1 MGVIKRGILGG
12 FSNKVA
18 NVVGSSWK
26 GINTMRA
33 LPLSVANPR
42 TTAQVNNRNSFTYFS
57 KLGSDVLSS
66 IVQPL
71 LNRDAKYMS
80 GYNKFIKLNKEAYD
94 LGGLEGWAQNPVISD
109 GVLSATITNAT
120 ATVGQTNIVVTA
132 PTTLANAKD
141 SATDK
146 MFACVIEYPTADT
159 DLSNAKAYGLGGS
172 VARSAGSISVP
183 VQAITSGH
191 TYVVMLAY
199 RSADGVETSETAV
212 SVKVV
217 A

>member
-1 MGVIKRGILGG
+1 MGGIKRGILGG

-42 TTAQVNNRNSFTYFS
+42 TSAQVENRSSFSYFS
-57 KLGSDVLSS
+57 KIGSDVLST

-80 GYNKFIKLNKEAYD
+80 GYNKFIKLNKLAYD
-94 LGGLEGWAQNPVISD
+94 LGGLDGWAQNPVISD
-109 GVLSATITNAT
+109 GVLSATITSAT

-146 MFACVIEYPTADT
+146 IFACVIEYPTADT
-159 DLSNAKAYGLGGS
+159 DLANAKAYGIGGS

-183 VQAITSGH
+183 VTAITAGH

-212 SVKVV
+212 LLKTV

>member
-26 GINTMRA
+26 GIDTMRA
-33 LPLSVANPR
+33 LPVSVANPR
-42 TTAQVNNRNSFTYFS
+42 TTAQVENRNSFSYFS
-57 KLGSDVLSS
+57 KLGSDVLST
-66 IVQPL
+66 IIQPL

-80 GYNKFIKLNKEAYD
+80 GYNKFIKLNKLAYD
-94 LGGLEGWAQNPVISD
+94 LGGLEGWKQNPVISD

-120 ATVGQTNIVVTA
+120 ATAGQTSITVTA
-132 PTTLANAKD
+132 PATLANAKD

-146 MFACVIEYPTADT
+146 MFACVVVYPTADA
-159 DLSNAKAYGLGGS
+159 DLANATAYGLGGN
-172 VARSAGSISVP
+172 VARSAGSISIPVP
-183 VQAITSGH
+183 AITAGR

-212 SVKVV
+212 IVKTV

>member
-1 MGVIKRGILGG
+1 MGIIKRGILGG

-42 TTAQVNNRNSFTYFS
+42 TAAQVQNRNSFSYFS
-57 KLGSDVLSS
+57 KIGSDVLST
-66 IVQPL
+66 IIQPL

-80 GYNKFIKLNKEAYD
+80 GYNKFIKLNKLAYD

-109 GVLSATITNAT
+109 GVLSATITTAT
-120 ATVGQTNIVVTA
+120 ATAGQSSISISA
-132 PTTLANAKD
+132 PKTLANAKD

-146 MFACVIEYPTADT
+146 MFACVIVHPTADT
-159 DLSNAKAYGLGGS
+159 DLSNAKAYGAGGS
-172 VARSAGSISVP
+172 VARSAGEISIPVP
-183 VQAITSGH
+183 TITAGN
-191 TYVVMLAY
+191 TYVVTLAY
-199 RSADGVETSETAV
+199 RSVDGAETSETAV
-212 SVKVV
+212 QVV
-217 A
+217 DVE

>member
-1 MGVIKRGILGG
+1 MGIIKRGILGG

-26 GINTMRA
+26 GINTMRS

-42 TTAQVNNRNSFTYFS
+42 TTAQVTNRNSFTYFS

-80 GYNKFIKLNKEAYD
+80 GYNKFIKCNKLVYD
-94 LGGLEGWAQNPVISD
+94 EGGLNGWKTAPVISD
-109 GVLSATITNAT
+109 GVLSATITSAT
-120 ATVGQTNIVVTA
+120 ATVGQTNITVTA
-132 PTTLANAKD
+132 PATLANAKD

-146 MFACVIEYPTADT
+146 MFVCVIEYPTADT
-159 DLSNAKAYGLGGS
+159 DLANAKAYGIGGS
-172 VARSAGSISVP
+172 IARSAGSISIP
-183 VQAITSGH
+183 VQSITAGR

-212 SVKVV
+212 LVKTV

>member
-1 MGVIKRGILGG
+1 MGIIKRGILGG

-42 TTAQVNNRNSFTYFS
+42 TSAQVENRNSFTYFS
-57 KLGSDVLSS
+57 KLGSDVLST

-80 GYNKFIKLNKEAYD
+80 GYNKFIKLNKLAYD
-94 LGGLEGWAQNPVISD
+94 LGGLAGWEQNPVISD
-109 GVLSATITNAT
+109 GVLSATITAAT
-120 ATVGQTNIVVTA
+120 ATVGQTNIAVTA

-146 MFACVIEYPTADT
+146 MFACVVVYPTTAT
-159 DLSNAKAYGLGGS
+159 DLSEAQAYGVGGS
-172 VARSAGSISVP
+172 VARSAGSISIPVP
-183 VQAITSGH
+183 SIKAGN

-212 SVKVV
+212 IKKVV

>member
-1 MGVIKRGILGG
+1 MGIIKRGILGG

-42 TTAQVNNRNSFTYFS
+42 TSAQVTNRNSFSYFS
-57 KLGSDVLSS
+57 KIGSDVLST
-66 IVQPL
+66 IIQPL

-80 GYNKFIKLNKEAYD
+80 GYNKFIKLNKQAYD
-94 LGGLEGWAQNPVISD
+94 LGGLAGWAQNPVISD

-120 ATVGQTNIVVTA
+120 ATAGQTNIVVTA

-146 MFACVIEYPTADT
+146 MFACVIVYPTADT
-159 DLSNAKAYGLGGS
+159 NLANANAYGIGGS

-183 VQAITSGH
+183 VPAITAGH

-212 SVKVV
+212 LVKTV

>member
-1 MGVIKRGILGG
+1 MGIIKRGILGG

-42 TTAQVNNRNSFTYFS
+42 TSAQVTNRNSFSYFS
-57 KLGSDVLSS
+57 KIGSDVLSTV
-66 IVQPL
+66 VQPL

-80 GYNKFIKLNKEAYD
+80 GYNKFIMLNKRAYD
-94 LGGLEGWAQNPVISD
+94 LGGLAGWKQSPVISD
-109 GVLSATITNAT
+109 GVLSSTITSAT
-120 ATVGQTNIVVTA
+120 ATAGQTSIAITA

-146 MFACVIEYPTADT
+146 MFACVIEYPTADAN
-159 DLSNAKAYGLGGS
+159 LANAKAYGLGGS

-183 VQAITSGH
+183 VPTITAGH

-199 RSADGVETSETAV
+199 RSADGVETSETAAL
-212 SVKVV
+212 VKTV

>member
-1 MGVIKRGILGG
+1 
-12 FSNKVA
+12 
-18 NVVGSSWK
+18 
-26 GINTMRA
+26 
-33 LPLSVANPR
+33 
-42 TTAQVNNRNSFTYFS
+42 
-57 KLGSDVLSS
+57 
-66 IVQPL
+66 
-71 LNRDAKYMS
+71 MS
-80 GYNKFIKLNKEAYD
+80 GYNKFIKLNKTAYD
-94 LGGLEGWAQNPVISD
+94 LGGLDGWKLNPVISD

-120 ATVGQTNIVVTA
+120 VTAGQTSVTISA

-159 DLSNAKAYGLGGS
+159 DLSNAKAYGVGGS

-183 VQAITSGH
+183 VPAITAGH

-212 SVKVV
+212 SENVI

>member
-1 MGVIKRGILGG
+1 MGIIKRGILGG

-42 TTAQVNNRNSFTYFS
+42 TAAQVDNRNSFSYFS
-57 KLGSDVLSS
+57 KIGSDVLST

-80 GYNKFIKLNKEAYD
+80 GYNKFIKLNKTAYD
-94 LGGLEGWAQNPVISD
+94 LGGLDGWKLNPVISD

-120 ATVGQTNIVVTA
+120 VTAGQTSVTISA

-146 MFACVIEYPTADT
+146 MFACVIEYPTADA
-159 DLSNAKAYGLGGS
+159 DLSNAKAYGVGGS

-183 VQAITSGH
+183 VPTITAGH

-212 SVKVV
+212 SENVI

>member
-1 MGVIKRGILGG
+1 MGVINRGILGG

-26 GINTMRA
+26 GINTMRS
-33 LPLSVANPR
+33 LPISVANPR
-42 TTAQVNNRNSFTYFS
+42 TAAQVENRNSFTYFS
-57 KLGSDVLSS
+57 KLGSDVLST

-80 GYNKFIKLNKEAYD
+80 GYNKFIKLNKLAYD
-94 LGGLEGWAQNPVISD
+94 EGDLAGWKNAPIISD
-109 GVLSATITNAT
+109 GVLSAKITNAT
-120 ATVGQTNIVVTA
+120 VTVGQTSITVTA

-146 MFACVIEYPTADT
+146 MFACVVEYPTADS
-159 DLSNAKAYGLGGS
+159 DLANAKAYGIGGN
-172 VARSAGSISVP
+172 VARSAGSISIP
-183 VQAITSGH
+183 VAAITAGR
-191 TYVVMLAY
+191 TYVIMLAY

-212 SVKVV
+212 LVKTV

>member
-1 MGVIKRGILGG
+1 MGIIKRGILGG

-42 TTAQVNNRNSFTYFS
+42 TAAQVTNRNSFSYFS
-57 KLGSDVLSS
+57 KIGSDVLST
-66 IVQPL
+66 IIQPL

-80 GYNKFIKLNKEAYD
+80 GYNKFIKLNKLAYD
-94 LGGLEGWAQNPVISD
+94 LGGLEGWAQNPVISN
-109 GVLSATITNAT
+109 GALSSTINPVQATI
-120 ATVGQTNIVVTA
+120 GQTEIAITA
-132 PTTLANAKD
+132 PTILANAKD
-141 SATDK
+141 SPTDK
-146 MFACVIEYPTADT
+146 MFACVVAYPTADT
-159 DLSNAKAYGLGGS
+159 NLANAKAYGSGGS
-172 VARSAGSISVP
+172 VERSKGSISVSVP
-183 VQAITSGH
+183 LIIAGY

-212 SVKVV
+212 SVVDV
-217 A
+217 L

>member
-42 TTAQVNNRNSFTYFS
+42 TAAQVTNRNSFSYFS
-57 KLGSDVLSS
+57 KIGSDVLST

-94 LGGLEGWAQNPVISD
+94 LGGLVGWKQNPVISD
-109 GVLSATITNAT
+109 GVLSATITGAT
-120 ATVGQTNIVVTA
+120 ASVGASSISISTS
-132 PTTLANAKD
+132 TTLANPKD

-146 MFACVIEYPTADT
+146 MFVCVIEYPTADT
-159 DLSNAKAYGLGGS
+159 DLARAHAYGVGGT
-172 VARSAGSISVP
+172 VARSSNSISVP
-183 VQAITSGH
+183 VPPITAGK
-191 TYVVMLAY
+191 TYVIMLAY

-212 SVKVV
+212 LVKTV

>member
-42 TTAQVNNRNSFTYFS
+42 TSAQVTNRNSFAYFS
-57 KLGSDVLSS
+57 QLGSDVLSTV
-66 IVQPL
+66 VQPL

-80 GYNKFIKLNKEAYD
+80 GYNKFIKLNKLAYD
-94 LGGLEGWAQNPVISD
+94 LGGLNGWKQNPVISD
-109 GVLSATITNAT
+109 GVLSSSITSAT
-120 ATVGQTNIVVTA
+120 ATAGQTSITVTA

-146 MFACVIEYPTADT
+146 MFACVIEYPTADSN
-159 DLSNAKAYGLGGS
+159 LANAKAYGVGGS
-172 VARSAGSISVP
+172 DARSTGHISIPVP
-183 VQAITSGH
+183 AITAGH

-212 SVKVV
+212 LVKTV

>member
-42 TTAQVNNRNSFTYFS
+42 TTAQVTNRNSFTYFS
-57 KLGSDVLSS
+57 QLGSDVLSS

-80 GYNKFIKLNKEAYD
+80 GYNKFIQLNKMVYD
-94 LGGLEGWAQNPVISD
+94 EGGLDGWKLNPVISD
-109 GVLSATITNAT
+109 GVLSSTITNAT
-120 ATVGQTNIVVTA
+120 VTAGQTSITVGA
-132 PTTLANAKD
+132 SKTLANAKD

-146 MFACVIEYPTADT
+146 MFACVVAYPTADA
-159 DLSNAKAYGLGGS
+159 DLANAKAYGVGGS
-172 VARSAGSISVP
+172 VARSTGTISIPVP
-183 VQAITSGH
+183 AITTGM

-199 RSADGVETSETAV
+199 RSEDGVETSETAV
-212 SVKVV
+212 SVTVV
-217 A
+217 G

>member
-42 TTAQVNNRNSFTYFS
+42 TSAQVENRNSFSYFS
-57 KLGSDVLSS
+57 KLGSDVLST
-66 IVQPL
+66 IIQPL

-80 GYNKFIKLNKEAYD
+80 GYNKFIKLNKLVYD
-94 LGGLEGWAQNPVISD
+94 SEGLNGWKQNPVIAD
-109 GVLSATITNAT
+109 GVLSSTITNAT
-120 ATVGQTNIVVTA
+120 VTAGQTSITVTA
-132 PTTLANAKD
+132 PATLANAKD

-146 MFACVIEYPTADT
+146 MFACVVVYPTADT
-159 DLSNAKAYGLGGS
+159 DLANATAYGIGGS
-172 VARSAGSISVP
+172 VARSAGSISIPVP
-183 VQAITSGH
+183 AIVAGR

-212 SVKVV
+212 IVKTV

>member
-42 TTAQVNNRNSFTYFS
+42 TTAQVENRNSFSYFS
-57 KLGSDVLSS
+57 KLGSDVLST
-66 IVQPL
+66 IIQPL

-80 GYNKFIKLNKEAYD
+80 GYNKFIKLNKLVYD
-94 LGGLEGWAQNPVISD
+94 SGDLNGWKQNPVISD
-109 GVLSATITNAT
+109 GVLSSTITNAT
-120 ATVGQTNIVVTA
+120 ATVGQTSITVTA

-146 MFACVIEYPTADT
+146 MFACVVVYPTAGT
-159 DLSNAKAYGLGGS
+159 DLANATAYGVGGS

-183 VQAITSGH
+183 VPAIKAGY

-212 SVKVV
+212 QIKTV

>member
-1 MGVIKRGILGG
+1 MGVIKRGLLGG

-42 TTAQVNNRNSFTYFS
+42 TAAQVTNRNSFSYFS
-57 KLGSDVLSS
+57 KIGSDVLST

-94 LGGLEGWAQNPVISD
+94 LGGLNGWKQNPVIAD
-109 GVLSATITNAT
+109 GVLSSTITTAT
-120 ATVGQTNIVVTA
+120 ATAGQTSVSISA

-146 MFACVIEYPTADT
+146 MFACVVVYPTADE
-159 DLSNAKAYGLGGS
+159 DLANAKAYGVGGTIR
-172 VARSAGSISVP
+172 RSNGDLSIPVPTITAGN
-183 VQAITSGH
+183 

-199 RSADGVETSETAV
+199 RSEDGVETSETAV
-212 SVKVV
+212 SVQVV

>member
-42 TTAQVNNRNSFTYFS
+42 TAAQVTNRNSFTYFS
-57 KLGSDVLSS
+57 KLGSDVLST

-94 LGGLEGWAQNPVISD
+94 LGGLEGWKQNPVIAD
-109 GVLSATITNAT
+109 GVLSSTITSVTAT
-120 ATVGQTNIVVTA
+120 AGQTSISISA
-132 PTTLANAKD
+132 PTTRANPKD
-141 SATDK
+141 SASDL
-146 MFACVIEYPTADT
+146 MFACVVVYPTADA
-159 DLSNAKAYGLGGS
+159 DLANAHAYGVGGTIR
-172 VARSAGSISVP
+172 RSNGELSIPVPTITAGN
-183 VQAITSGH
+183 

-199 RSADGVETSETAV
+199 RSEDGVETSETAV
-212 SVKVV
+212 SIKVV

>member
-42 TTAQVNNRNSFTYFS
+42 TAAQVTNRNSFSYFS
-57 KLGSDVLSS
+57 KLGSDVLSTV
-66 IVQPL
+66 VQPL

-80 GYNKFIKLNKEAYD
+80 GYNKFIKLNKMAYD
-94 LGGLEGWAQNPVISD
+94 LGGLNGWKQNPVISD
-109 GVLSATITNAT
+109 GLLSSTITNAT
-120 ATVGQTNIVVTA
+120 VTAGQTSITVAA

-159 DLSNAKAYGLGGS
+159 DLSNAYAYGVGGS
-172 VARSAGSISVP
+172 VARSTGTISVP
-183 VQAITSGH
+183 VPAIKTGH

-199 RSADGVETSETAV
+199 RSIDGVETSETAV
-212 SVKVV
+212 LVKTV

>member
-1 MGVIKRGILGG
+1 MGIIKRGILGG

-42 TTAQVNNRNSFTYFS
+42 TAAQVSNRNSFTYFS
-57 KLGSDVLSS
+57 KLGSDVLST

-80 GYNKFIKLNKEAYD
+80 GYNKFIKLNKLAYD
-94 LGGLEGWAQNPVISD
+94 LGGLDGWAQNPVISD
-109 GVLSATITNAT
+109 GVLSSTITSASIAGGET
-120 ATVGQTNIVVTA
+120 SISITA

-146 MFACVIEYPTADT
+146 MFACVVVYPTADT
-159 DLSNAKAYGLGGS
+159 DLANAKAYGVGGT
-172 VARSAGSISVP
+172 VARSAGTISIPVP
-183 VQAITSGH
+183 TITSGY

-199 RSADGVETSETAV
+199 RSADGAETSETAV
-212 SVKVV
+212 SVMD
-217 A
+217 AE

>member
-1 MGVIKRGILGG
+1 MGIIKRGILGG

-42 TTAQVNNRNSFTYFS
+42 TAAQVSNRNSFSYFS
-57 KLGSDVLSS
+57 KIGSDVLST

-71 LNRDAKYMS
+71 LNRNAKYMS
-80 GYNKFIKLNKEAYD
+80 GYNKFIMLNKRAYD
-94 LGGLEGWAQNPVISD
+94 LGGLDGWKQNPVISD
-109 GVLSATITNAT
+109 GVLSSTITHVTVT
-120 ATVGQTNIVVTA
+120 AGQTEVTVNA

-141 SATDK
+141 SSTDK
-146 MFACVIEYPTADT
+146 MFACVVVYPTADA
-159 DLSNAKAYGLGGS
+159 DLSNAKAYGTGGD
-172 VARSAGSISVP
+172 VARSTGTMTIPVPKIEAGN
-183 VQAITSGH
+183 

-199 RSADGVETSETAV
+199 RSADGTETSETAC
-212 SVKVV
+212 VV
-217 A
+217 GVID

>member
-42 TTAQVNNRNSFTYFS
+42 TSAQVTNRSSFSYFS
-57 KLGSDVLSS
+57 KIGSDVLSTV
-66 IVQPL
+66 IQPL

-80 GYNKFIKLNKEAYD
+80 GYNKFIKLNKLAYD
-94 LGGLEGWAQNPVISD
+94 LGGLEGWKQNPVISD

-146 MFACVIEYPTADT
+146 MFACVIVYPTADT
-159 DLSNAKAYGLGGS
+159 NLANAKAYGLGGS

-183 VQAITSGH
+183 VSAITSGH

>member
-159 DLSNAKAYGLGGS
+159 DLSNAKAYGVGGS

>member
-1 MGVIKRGILGG
+1 MGIIKRGILGG

-42 TTAQVNNRNSFTYFS
+42 TTAQVTNRNSFSYFS
-57 KLGSDVLSS
+57 KLGSDVLST

-80 GYNKFIKLNKEAYD
+80 GYNKFIKLNKLAYD
-94 LGGLEGWAQNPVISD
+94 LGGLDGWAQNPVISD
-109 GVLSATITNAT
+109 GVLSATITSAT
-120 ATVGQTNIVVTA
+120 ATVGQTNVSIVA

-146 MFACVIEYPTADT
+146 MFACVVVFNTDAT
-159 DLSNAKAYGLGGS
+159 DLSEAKAYGVGGT
-172 VARSAGSISVP
+172 VARSTGTISIPVPAIVAG
-183 VQAITSGH
+183 Q

-199 RSADGVETSETAV
+199 RSADGAETSETAV
-212 SVKVV
+212 LVKTV

>member
-42 TTAQVNNRNSFTYFS
+42 TTAQVSNRNSFTYFS

-80 GYNKFIKLNKEAYD
+80 GYNKFIMRNKLVYD
-94 LGGLEGWAQNPVISD
+94 EGGLAGWKDAPVISD
-109 GVLSATITNAT
+109 GVLSSTITSAT
-120 ATVGQTNIVVTA
+120 ATAGQTSVSIVA
-132 PTTLANAKD
+132 PTTLVNAKD

-146 MFACVIEYPTADT
+146 MFACVVVYPTADT
-159 DLSNAKAYGLGGS
+159 DLANAKAYGTGGS
-172 VARSAGSISVP
+172 IARSAGTISIPVP
-183 VQAITSGH
+183 AITAGH

-199 RSADGVETSETAV
+199 RSADGVETSQTAV
-212 SVKVV
+212 LVKTV

>member
-42 TTAQVNNRNSFTYFS
+42 TAAQVTNRNSFSFFS
-57 KLGSDVLSS
+57 KLGSDVLST

-80 GYNKFIKLNKEAYD
+80 GYNKFIKLNKLAYD
-94 LGGLEGWAQNPVISD
+94 LGGLNGWKLNPVISD
-109 GVLSATITNAT
+109 GVLSATITSAN
-120 ATVGQTNIVVTA
+120 ATVGASSITITA
-132 PTTLANAKD
+132 PATLANAKD

-146 MFACVIEYPTADT
+146 MFACVVEYPTANS
-159 DLSNAKAYGLGGS
+159 DLANAKAYGIGGS

-183 VQAITSGH
+183 VSPITAGK
-191 TYVVMLAY
+191 TYVIMLAY

-212 SVKVV
+212 LVKTV

>member
-1 MGVIKRGILGG
+1 MGIIKRGILGG

-42 TTAQVNNRNSFTYFS
+42 TAAQVTNRNSFTYFS
-57 KLGSDVLSS
+57 KLGSDVLST

-80 GYNKFIKLNKEAYD
+80 GYNKFIKLNKIAYD

-109 GVLSATITNAT
+109 GVLSSTITSVAVT
-120 ATVGQTNIVVTA
+120 GGQSSISISA

-146 MFACVIEYPTADT
+146 MFACVVVYPTGDT
-159 DLSNAKAYGLGGS
+159 DLTNAKAYGVGGT
-172 VARSAGSISVP
+172 VARSEGSISVP
-183 VQAITSGH
+183 VPTITPGN

-199 RSADGVETSETAV
+199 RSVDGAETSETAV
-212 SVKVV
+212 SV
-217 A
+217 ADAE

>member
-1 MGVIKRGILGG
+1 MGIIKRGILGG

-42 TTAQVNNRNSFTYFS
+42 TAAQVTNRNSFSYFS
-57 KLGSDVLSS
+57 KIGSDVLST

-80 GYNKFIKLNKEAYD
+80 GYNKFIKLNKTAYD
-94 LGGLEGWAQNPVISD
+94 LGGLAGWKQNPVIAD
-109 GVLSATITNAT
+109 GVLSSTITTAT
-120 ATVGQTNIVVTA
+120 ATVGQTSIAITA

-141 SATDK
+141 STTDK
-146 MFACVIEYPTADT
+146 MFACVIVYPTADA
-159 DLSNAKAYGLGGS
+159 DLANAHAYGVGGS

-183 VQAITSGH
+183 VPAITAGH